1 MKNKYKK
8 YYKRK
13 LQQELN
19 EASIAELVT
28 KASGAVKSGLKAIR
42 NRKRGTIR
50 SHVLSAALLAPIA
63 GPGTSTVVPGT
74 PPSTR
79 EVMVDPGAP
88 ATPGKTIETQ
98 KRKVVTSWDP
108 NAELE
113 VTTQIAGPKTPSTE
127 TISGRDLTGKSV
139 RVKLDRGELPLGR
152 DAVVL
157 GGQHAELALK
167 RSAPGSVTHE
177 KAKRVLAN
185 PITTDVGGDI
195 TSVTVPGSPA
205 RPPTF
210 KTEFVPGTPATK
222 KTTPGSLI
230 PQHIEA
236 NLEGPTTVQQAP
248 PPNRKRRRGST
259 QTPSGEGRVP
269 SGEGRVPSGEGRVLR
284 TGGNED
290 GSRRTGGVDP
300 IPQDTPRP
308 GSVRVPV
315 VTPGRRGLG
324 NPNRTVS
331 VPVGSLAAR
340 RGRLTNIR
348 ENNELQSLNE
358 AIQNILNKK

>member
-8 YYKRK
+8 YYKTK

-19 EASIAELVT
+19 EASIAQLLG

-42 NRKRGTIR
+42 DRKRGTIR
-50 SHVLSAALLAPIA
+50 SHVLSAALLAPVA

-74 PPSTR
+74 PPSSR
-79 EVMVDPGAP
+79 EVMVDPGAPAIP

-98 KRKVVTSWDP
+98 KRKVVTSLNP
-108 NAELE
+108 NAKFN

-127 TISGRDLTGKSV
+127 TISGTDLTGKSV
-139 RVKLDRGELPLGR
+139 RVKLDRGKLPAGT

-157 GGQHAELALK
+157 GGEHAQLALD
-167 RSAPGSVTHE
+167 RSAPGSVTR
-177 KAKRVLAN
+177 KQAQAVLDN
-185 PITTDVGGDI
+185 PITRDVGGDI
-195 TSVTVPGSPA
+195 TSVTVQGRPGSPA

-210 KTEFVPGTPATK
+210 KTEFVPGTPATT

-236 NLEGPTTVQQAP
+236 NLEEPTTVQQAP
-248 PPNRKRRRGST
+248 PPNRKRRRGSNT
-259 QTPSGEGRVP
+259 QTPSGEGQ
-269 SGEGRVPSGEGRVLR
+269 VPSGEGRVLR

-308 GSVRVPV
+308 RSVRVPV

-324 NPNRTVS
+324 DPNRTAL
-331 VPVGSLAAR
+331 VPKGSLAAR